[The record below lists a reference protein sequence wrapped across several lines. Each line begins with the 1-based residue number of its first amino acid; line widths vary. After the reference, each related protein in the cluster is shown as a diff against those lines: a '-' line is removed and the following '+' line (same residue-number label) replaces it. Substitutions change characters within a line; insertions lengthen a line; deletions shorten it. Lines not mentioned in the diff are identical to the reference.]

1 MSKDETTRTR
11 PYRGA
16 LCIVEGIDGSGK
28 STQLHLLHRWLELE
42 GYRVYH
48 TEWNSSPLVKSITRR
63 SKKRRVLT
71 PFTFSLLHAADF
83 ADRCERQILP
93 LLHGGYIVLADR
105 YLYTALARDAA
116 RGCPM
121 SWVESNYSFA
131 PKPDLALYFRT
142 PLEVS
147 LDRILRGRPA
157 LKWHEAGMDLGLS
170 PDPVESFKLYQ
181 GRIQKAYDKLADE
194 GRLSVI
200 DATQSVH
207 QLQEETRRHF
217 LNAIDLSLYKGD
229 A

>member
-1 MSKDETTRTR
+1 
-11 PYRGA
+11 
-16 LCIVEGIDGSGK
+16 
-28 STQLHLLHRWLELE
+28 
-42 GYRVYH
+42 
-48 TEWNSSPLVKSITRR
+48 
-63 SKKRRVLT
+63 
-71 PFTFSLLHAADF
+71 
-83 ADRCERQILP
+83 
-93 LLHGGYIVLADR
+93 
-105 YLYTALARDAA
+105 
-116 RGCPM
+116 M

-217 LNAIDLSLYKGD
+217 LDAIDLSLYKGD